1 MPIAHVTLAVRDL
14 DRARRFFEGALGW
27 RPIERPNNIPFLAAW
42 LEVAPGQELH
52 LIERPEFEPSAF
64 ELEYGRHVA
73 LTHAADGL
81 AALKRRLAD
90 HGAEVFAADRPTSF
104 ERFFFRSP
112 DGYVFEVV
120 GS

>member
-27 RPIERPNNIPFLAAW
+27 RPIERPNNIPFPAAW
-42 LEVAPGQELH
+42 LAIAPGQELH
-52 LIERPEFEPSAF
+52 LIEREGFEPSAF

-73 LTHAADGL
+73 LTFPAD
-81 AALKRRLAD
+81 ALPALRERLEQ
-90 HGAEVFAADRPTSF
+90 HGALAFAADRPTSF

-120 GS
+120 AS